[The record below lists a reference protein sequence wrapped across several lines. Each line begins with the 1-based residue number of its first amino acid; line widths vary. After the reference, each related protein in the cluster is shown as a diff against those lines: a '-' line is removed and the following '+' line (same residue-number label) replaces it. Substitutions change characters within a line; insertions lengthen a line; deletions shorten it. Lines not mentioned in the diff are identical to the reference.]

1 MSADKTKKVRLART
15 KATPV
20 ALKALQDAGQ
30 TSGGFLETVTS
41 WTRPGLCDLAAWF
54 DGLSAIIATMDI
66 VTFGRS
72 STSQRPSISGS

>member
-1 MSADKTKKVRLART
+1 VSADKTKKVRLART

-41 WTRPGLCDLAAWF
+41 WTRPGLCDL
-54 DGLSAIIATMDI
+54 
-66 VTFGRS
+66 
-72 STSQRPSISGS
+72 